1 MSHTKRADELT
12 DPRFQG
18 VWDSQD
24 LEEITDYFGLKE
36 TPTGAL
42 VIAAESDYDEVWLTY
57 SSRPYD
63 FRTMYEKIEKP
74 WEVNDVE
81 NS

>member
-12 DPRFQG
+12 DPRLQG

-24 LEEITDYFGLKE
+24 LEAVADYFGLKE
-36 TPTGAL
+36 MPTGAL
-42 VIAAESDYDEVWLTY
+42 VIVGEGDYDEVWVTY
-57 SSRPYD
+57 SSHPYD
-63 FRTMYEKIEKP
+63 LRTMYEKIEKP